1 MMEGA
6 RDVGALLFTRRF
18 LLVQQNADNSL
29 SCHQN
34 NTNSKTDGSNLSVP
48 DIGEFYADQQQT
60 TTGNTNRTTE
70 LFSG

>member
-1 MMEGA
+1 
-6 RDVGALLFTRRF
+6 
-18 LLVQQNADNSL
+18 VQQNADNSL